1 MSSPENNC
9 GQCNKHI
16 PLNIRIIKCGKCNQ
30 FFHVKCCGINH
41 KTFNTIKSGEWNCKN
56 CETENI
62 NAIPDVVVTRAIPT
76 KNVNVAS
83 VRIIYL
89 PTYELLIAIS
99 VRHIFMTN
107 APGHSK

>member
-1 MSSPENNC
+1 MPSPQNNC

-16 PLNIRIIKCGKCNQ
+16 PLNIRIIKCNK
-30 FFHVKCCGINH
+30 FFHVKCCGIIH

-62 NAIPDVVVTRAIPT
+62 NATSDVATRAIPT

-83 VRIIYL
+83 VRKIYL
-89 PTYELLIAIS
+89 PTNYYLRS
-99 VRHIFMTN
+99 V
-107 APGHSK
+107 